1 MFSRMVPSVCLIR
14 CNPLAPSISSPLL
27 LGSQQQEEAN
37 WFKNAAKPEMNWKA
51 VLHLKNIVEG
61 ESIKEKTT

>member
-1 MFSRMVPSVCLIR
+1 
-14 CNPLAPSISSPLL
+14 LAPSISSPLL